1 MSAALRLEAPDSFAA
16 VRALKRMRAA
26 GFVLSVESDGL
37 AIVPASRLSAEQR
50 AFIASHKAEL
60 VSLLN
65 DADTLLA
72 VLQAA
77 GATGL
82 TWREG
87 TPAEWPD
94 TRLLAAGEVLYADG
108 RMVSVC
114 GRRYLPGAAP
124 WLETAPEHDPT
135 IPIPPRL
142 VSIAELSEVLAAP
155 TRKAGEAAVA
165 ALFEV
170 QS

>member
-26 GFVLSVESDGL
+26 GFTMKAESGGL

-50 AFIASHKAEL
+50 AFIASHKAAL

-72 VLQAA
+72 SLQAA
-77 GATGL
+77 DAAGL
-82 TWREG
+82 AWREG
-87 TPAEWPD
+87 TPADWPD

-114 GRRYLPGAAP
+114 GRQYLPDAAP

-142 VSIAELSEVLAAP
+142 VSIAELSAIMAAP
-155 TRKAGEAAVA
+155 TKAEGEAAVA

-170 QS
+170 PP